1 MATLDGSSRQV
12 NLGQGIAVRAPG
24 LRGQAEAHNV
34 APGSD
39 TRAPEV
45 DGSGD
50 ALDAALTQEGF
61 LRLRVITLDVA
72 PVPHATT
79 GELRAPVSD
88 VPGLGLARGVDGHVH
103 LAQDAAGGVV
113 EHAAG
118 VGEAHVPGVA
128 IEEARA
134 HRLLELADLHAE
146 RRLGDGEASGGASE
160 VQLVHHLTEIAQV
173 AELEAG
179 RVDH

>member
-1 MATLDGSSRQV
+1 MLLSIRAHHVRQRREH
-12 NLGQGIAVRAPG
+12 QR
-24 LRGQAEAHNV
+24 RAEAH
-34 APGSD
+34 A
-39 TRAPEV
+39 
-45 DGSGD
+45 
-50 ALDAALTQEGF
+50 Q
-61 LRLRVITLDVA
+61 
-72 PVPHATT
+72 HAH
-79 GELRAPVSD
+79 
-88 VPGLGLARGVDGHVH
+88 VPGLCLACGVDRHVH

-118 VGEAHVPGVA
+118 VGEAHVPGVT

-146 RRLGDGEASGGASE
+146 RRLGDGEARGGASE